1 MADIKSK
8 LILDNTQFNKA
19 TKTSTKL
26 LGGIGKGLSAAAGT
40 AKVAA
45 VAFVALAGTITA
57 AVAVSTRYIDRL
69 GKVAKTTGFAAET
82 LQKFQFAAELSGVGA
97 DQAAVALRRF
107 SRRLGEAQKGT
118 GELFPALKKL
128 GIETR
133 NSSGTFKSAEEILFE
148 FADGIQ
154 NARNE
159 SESLALAFKA
169 FDSEGAELVETM
181 RGGADGLRKFFKEAE
196 SLGFILSTSAI
207 QGVERF
213 ADEFFK
219 LQAVVKGV
227 VNQFTAAL
235 APALESIVELLRN
248 KITAGIEKAGGSMED
263 FGKDL
268 KDMFI
273 TGIVKASEAIEAF
286 INFLIEAANAMVKL
300 ARAGGKMLGVDV
312 FPLTD
317 AEIERMDKFN
327 EKAKE
332 LMNGVPLTAP
342 LSSNPAAQIAY
353 LENAIPLLEA
363 YGQETDSVLASI
375 QAYRDL
381 PTAQQMF
388 GGLFSG
394 DAGKDLLKSFK
405 EVTKFVSDGG
415 SAGDAFELVD
425 FEKFRTQ
432 MSGFLEENKVVAE
445 EIVDIYK
452 NVPETIVT
460 AQQTLLQKVFG
471 LGQVRTFWEEWDKEG
486 AKALEKFSALASLV
500 LGGELVDKIKAGFE
514 NSDIG
519 DFTKTLADGL
529 VKGVEMFED
538 SLADAIVSGKA
549 DFSDLASHLK
559 QVLAKAMVQ
568 KFVTGPIMGLFGLAS
583 GGPANAGQPY
593 IVGEE
598 GPELFIPKNSGTVI
612 PNDETMAMAGGA
624 GIGGGTQVTYNI
636 NAVDAKS
643 FKQLVSQDPEFIF
656 NVSQAGARRVPG

>member
-1 MADIKSK
+1 
-8 LILDNTQFNKA
+8 
-19 TKTSTKL
+19 
-26 LGGIGKGLSAAAGT
+26 
-40 AKVAA
+40 
-45 VAFVALAGTITA
+45 
-57 AVAVSTRYIDRL
+57 
-69 GKVAKTTGFAAET
+69 
-82 LQKFQFAAELSGVGA
+82 
-97 DQAAVALRRF
+97 
-107 SRRLGEAQKGT
+107 
-118 GELFPALKKL
+118 
-128 GIETR
+128 
-133 NSSGTFKSAEEILFE
+133 
-148 FADGIQ
+148 
-154 NARNE
+154 
-159 SESLALAFKA
+159 
-169 FDSEGAELVETM
+169 
-181 RGGADGLRKFFKEAE
+181 
-196 SLGFILSTSAI
+196 
-207 QGVERF
+207 
-213 ADEFFK
+213 
-219 LQAVVKGV
+219 
-227 VNQFTAAL
+227 
-235 APALESIVELLRN
+235 
-248 KITAGIEKAGGSMED
+248 
-263 FGKDL
+263 
-268 KDMFI
+268 
-273 TGIVKASEAIEAF
+273 
-286 INFLIEAANAMVKL
+286 
-300 ARAGGKMLGVDV
+300 
-312 FPLTD
+312 
-317 AEIERMDKFN
+317 
-327 EKAKE
+327 
-332 LMNGVPLTAP
+332 
-342 LSSNPAAQIAY
+342 
-353 LENAIPLLEA
+353 
-363 YGQETDSVLASI
+363 
-375 QAYRDL
+375 
-381 PTAQQMF
+381 
-388 GGLFSG
+388 
-394 DAGKDLLKSFK
+394 
-405 EVTKFVSDGG
+405 
-415 SAGDAFELVD
+415 
-425 FEKFRTQ
+425 